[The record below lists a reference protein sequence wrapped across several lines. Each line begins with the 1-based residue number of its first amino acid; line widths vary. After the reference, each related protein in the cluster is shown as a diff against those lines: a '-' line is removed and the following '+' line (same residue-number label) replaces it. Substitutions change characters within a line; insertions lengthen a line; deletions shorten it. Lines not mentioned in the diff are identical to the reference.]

1 MAKKTEQEKY
11 AELMEMKTNKAAK
24 EIVHLLYKENLQPMA
39 AIVSIIKASAILL
52 ESCRSTGE
60 DADYLESL
68 IVNMIKPARLEVREK
83 FNIEEEVDKIKN

>member
-1 MAKKTEQEKY
+1 MDTNKEY

-24 EIVHLLYKENLQPMA
+24 EIVHLLFKENLQSTA

-68 IVNMIKPARLEVREK
+68 IVNMIKPARLEVREQ
-83 FNIEEEVDKIKN
+83 FNIEEEVNKIKN

>member
-1 MAKKTEQEKY
+1 MY
-11 AELMEMKTNKAAK
+11 
-24 EIVHLLYKENLQPMA
+24 ILYKENLQPMA

-68 IVNMIKPARLEVREK
+68 IVNMIKPARMEVREQ
-83 FNIEEEVDKIKN
+83 FNIEEEVNKIKN

>member
-1 MAKKTEQEKY
+1 MDTNKEY

-60 DADYLESL
+60 DAEYLESL
-68 IVNMIKPARLEVREK
+68 IVNMIKPARMEVREQ

>member
-1 MAKKTEQEKY
+1 MDTNKEY

-39 AIVSIIKASAILL
+39 AIVSIIKASAIIL

>member
-1 MAKKTEQEKY
+1 MAKQTEQEKY

-24 EIVHLLYKENLQPMA
+24 EIVHLIYKENLQPMA
-39 AIVSIIKASAILL
+39 AIVSIIKASAIIL

-83 FNIEEEVDKIKN
+83 FKIEEEVDKIKN

>member
-1 MAKKTEQEKY
+1 MTKKTEQQKY

-39 AIVSIIKASAILL
+39 AIVSIIKASAIIL